1 MDKKIIKIQESNIQY
16 NDIKNILSNL
26 SDIDIINSD
35 EWPYFLE
42 NLPSNQH
49 IFILSYKE
57 KYIGMVSIFIERK
70 IIHRGKSV
78 AHIEDLVI
86 LKEYK
91 GMGFGRDLLNFC
103 KKFARENNCY
113 KIILNCNQF
122 IKNFYIKNNFFES
135 GHQLRFNI

>member
-1 MDKKIIKIQESNIQY
+1 M
-16 NDIKNILSNL
+16 

-35 EWPYFLE
+35 EWPNFLE

-57 KYIGMVSIFIERK
+57 KYIGMVSILIERK

-86 LKEYK
+86 LKE
-91 GMGFGRDLLNFC
+91 
-103 KKFARENNCY
+103 
-113 KIILNCNQF
+113 
-122 IKNFYIKNNFFES
+122 
-135 GHQLRFNI
+135 

>member
-16 NDIKNILSNL
+16 NDIKIILSNL

-35 EWPYFLE
+35 EWPYFLD
-42 NLPSNQH
+42 NLPNNQH